1 MVRQKPK
8 LPIGTQREP
17 IRVTKKQKINYP
29 KYLAV
34 QLQEYPEIPVPHFEY
49 RFHETRKWRFDLAFP
64 DQHLAVEIEGGIW
77 QYGRHNR
84 ASTFIKDMEKY
95 NNACMLGWHLLR
107 FSTEMVRNGEA
118 RKQIKQFMEST
129 NGR

>member
-1 MVRQKPK
+1 MARHSNHPTVSVKKPK
-8 LPIGTQREP
+8 ID
-17 IRVTKKQKINYP
+17 YS

-34 QLQEYPEIPVPHFEY
+34 QLQDYPEIPIPHFEY
-49 RFHETRKWRFDLAFP
+49 RFHDTRKWRFDLAFP
-64 DQHLAVEIEGGIW
+64 DQRLAVEIEGGIW

-107 FSTEMVRNGEA
+107 FSTEMVKKGEA
-118 RKQIKQFMEST
+118 VECIKQFMESK